1 MARSRK
7 RRRQARPELSEPQI
21 LAWADAYHARTGQ
34 WPRSESG
41 PVRDQLGENWRRID
55 TALRYGLRGLTG
67 DSSLARLLAQ
77 RRGVRNLREL
87 PPFTIRQILAWSD
100 GYRGRTGHWPSSES
114 GSVAEA
120 PDETWR
126 AVDQAL
132 RVGIRGLPGGL
143 SLARLLAAHR
153 HVRNLHCQPRP
164 TVRGILSW
172 ADGHRRRSGSWPT
185 FRQKSALGRRALN
198 AAAVAGLDSIVEGHC
213 LVCSYAR

>member
-1 MARSRK
+1 MARTPK
-7 RRRQARPELSEPQI
+7 RLRQSRPELYEPQI

-41 PVRDQLGENWRRID
+41 PVRDLLGENWRKVD
-55 TALRYGLRGLTG
+55 SALRYGLRGLTG
-67 DSSLARLLAQ
+67 GSSLARLLAQ

-87 PPFTIRQILAWSD
+87 PPFTIQQILTWSD
-100 GYRGRTGHWPSSES
+100 GYRSRSGHWPTSES
-114 GSVAEA
+114 GPIAEA
-120 PDETWR
+120 PGETWR

-132 RVGIRGLPGGL
+132 RVGIRGLPGGS